1 MHYNPDD
8 SPELRKLK
16 TAFDQHGN
24 DITKLGVGKRECR
37 DEETDRL
44 RAAARAA
51 GKSEKEVRKEHALT
65 SPYFHYEPT
74 KKQYR
79 GTKDRFCEWLAEKHP
94 EAKKID
100 YIHRKGYDKE
110 WLQETYGG
118 SGQNV
123 GTMKTNRSQL
133 AKYLGVNGEDIMK
146 IEGKRPMPTKG
157 RDFSPEYS
165 PAADKKKFGADLI
178 DLTRITSARDCE
190 VGHINPSCFV
200 RHADGLLYCHYN
212 GKEQNTKGSRDR
224 VSLILP
230 ENEKRIMELT
240 AGLNS
245 KTNIISNVPTNFKG
259 HAYRRLYAAD
269 IYHHF
274 MRPLDTLV
282 GKRMAIKAKRDNA
295 RGTVRTTAP
304 QIYHST
310 LRDEDY
316 DRKAMEKVVECLGHG
331 GHRCALVVKNYA
343 DYF

>member
-8 SPELRKLK
+8 SAELRKLK

-37 DEETDRL
+37 DEETERL

-79 GTKDRFCEWLAEKHP
+79 GTKDRFCEWLAEKYP

-110 WLQETYGG
+110 WLQETYG
-118 SGQNV
+118 SGNV

-133 AKYLGVNGEDIMK
+133 AKYIGCKGDDIMK

-157 RDFSPEYS
+157 RDFSPVYS
-165 PAADKKKFGADLI
+165 PAVDAKKYGEVLP
-178 DLTRITSARDCE
+178 DLTRITGARDVE
-190 VGHINPSCFV
+190 VGNITPSCFIYK
-200 RHADGLLYCHYN
+200 ADGNMYCHFD
-212 GKEQNTKGSRDR
+212 GKLQDTKGGRSRD
-224 VSLILP
+224 SLILP
-230 ENEKRIMELT
+230 KNIQRVNELI
-240 AGLNS
+240 AGLEKN
-245 KTNIISNVPTNFKG
+245 KPIIENVPSHFHG

-274 MRPLDTLV
+274 ARPIESLI

-310 LRDEDY
+310 LRDKDY

-331 GHRCALVVKNYA
+331 GHRCDLVIKNYA